1 MSVTNHL
8 YCIPC
13 LVGHV
18 AYSRHLLVQCVNVT
32 DWSTF
37 TKFHYRLITLLHYA
51 SIFYAHAK
59 EWRHNYVIFR
69 QSTHEWVLCD
79 KKVSLNFFKNY
90 VVMFK
95 NTFQSGFISIL
106 YSVGSKPLKIWDK
119 KVQIAGILTLRGLT
133 VMNVIDDSHSPNISR
148 PVLISAIV
156 SSRLTSLVEVWT
168 LDEDWTSLKYKIL
181 CKLD

>member
-1 MSVTNHL
+1 
-8 YCIPC
+8 
-13 LVGHV
+13 
-18 AYSRHLLVQCVNVT
+18 
-32 DWSTF
+32 
-37 TKFHYRLITLLHYA
+37 
-51 SIFYAHAK
+51 
-59 EWRHNYVIFR
+59 
-69 QSTHEWVLCD
+69 
-79 KKVSLNFFKNY
+79 LNFLKNY

-168 LDEDWTSLKYKIL
+168 LDED
-181 CKLD
+181 